1 MNTMATQSTDD
12 PTKESTEQIQRRQLI
27 NLIRRQTDYDE
38 ETSEK
43 KLTEHKQD
51 VEAVIR
57 EFHGLSADSSSS
69 SCLSSSS
76 MSTNQKMFK
85 AIREFF

>member
-1 MNTMATQSTDD
+1 MNTMSTQSTND
-12 PTKESTEQIQRRQLI
+12 PIKESNEQNKQSQLI
-27 NLIRRQTDYDE
+27 QLIRRQTDYDE

-85 AIREFF
+85 AIRDFF

>member
-1 MNTMATQSTDD
+1 MEKQTNI
-12 PTKESTEQIQRRQLI
+12 EQIKLI
-27 NLIRRQTDYDE
+27 CRQTDYDE
-38 ETSEK
+38 ETSQK
-43 KLTEHKQD
+43 KLQEHKQD

-85 AIREFF
+85 AIRDFF